1 MRILRINKA
10 SNVIANVEIWASQ
23 PSNTDME
30 YFITSDTGEIGDAYI
45 SGAITPASTEL
56 TTFTP
61 AQIVAAF
68 DKMGIASTVLTNTDE
83 VTKARFF
90 TATAIRE
97 DAPELIAALTS
108 TGKTIEDLK
117 SNM

>member
-1 MRILRINKA
+1 MRILRINKQT
-10 SNVIANVEIWASQ
+10 NVVMNTELWEIQ
-23 PSNTDME
+23 PSDSDQD
-30 YFITSDTGEIGDAYI
+30 YFITSDTGEIGDTYTN
-45 SGAITPASTEL
+45 GAITTPPAPMQ
-56 TTFTP
+56 TFTP

-68 DKMGIASTVLTNTDE
+68 DRMGIASTVLTNTDE

-108 TGKTIEDLK
+108 TGKTIDDLK
-117 SNM
+117 SNV

>member
-1 MRILRINKA
+1 MRILRINKV
-10 SNVIANVEIWASQ
+10 SNILVNVEVWVAQ
-23 PSNTDME
+23 PPDTDAE
-30 YFITSDTGEIGDAYI
+30 YFIASDTGEIGDTYAN
-45 SGAITPASTEL
+45 GTITPLSPPL
-56 TTFTP
+56 QSFTP
-61 AQIVAAF
+61 AQIVTAF

-108 TGKTIEDLK
+108 TGKTIDDLK
-117 SNM
+117 SNV